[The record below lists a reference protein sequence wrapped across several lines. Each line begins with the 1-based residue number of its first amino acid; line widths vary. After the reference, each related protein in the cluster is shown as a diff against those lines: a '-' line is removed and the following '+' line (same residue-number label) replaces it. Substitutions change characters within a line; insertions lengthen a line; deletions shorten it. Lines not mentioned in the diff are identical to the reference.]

1 MRYRKPFRFSLL
13 DDGIVLLQEL
23 SSMSQGRFLPKT
35 FHFRLHNLFLV
46 MMISVGELRE
56 ILAGLIDPV
65 RASESTQ
72 KMKNLKGD
80 LKLIPLLLQL
90 AMSDSEPGRASFLYQ
105 LSFWHE
111 LAQFYGIQRRHYYLR
126 LQFSVVVLVGSGSL

>member
-1 MRYRKPFRFSLL
+1 MVEFSPT
-13 DDGIVLLQEL
+13 GPIVLLSL
-23 SSMSQGRFLPKT
+23 LWSMSHHRSLPKT
-35 FHFRLHNLFLV
+35 FHFRLHKLFLV

-80 LKLIPLLLQL
+80 LKLIPLLVQL
-90 AMSDSEPGRASFLYQ
+90 VMSDTEPGRASFLYQ
-105 LSFWHE
+105 LSFWHK
-111 LAQFYGIQRRHYYLR
+111 LARF
-126 LQFSVVVLVGSGSL
+126 

>member
-1 MRYRKPFRFSLL
+1 MVEFSPT
-13 DDGIVLLQEL
+13 GPIVLLQKL
-23 SSMSQGRFLPKT
+23 WSMSHHRSLAYKT
-35 FHFRLHNLFLV
+35 FNFRLHKLFLA

-80 LKLIPLLLQL
+80 LKLIPLLVQL
-90 AMSDSEPGRASFLYQ
+90 AMSDTEPGRAFFLYQ
-105 LSFWHE
+105 LSFWHKC
-111 LAQFYGIQRRHYYLR
+111 AQF
-126 LQFSVVVLVGSGSL
+126 

>member
-1 MRYRKPFRFSLL
+1 MVEFSPT
-13 DDGIVLLQEL
+13 GPIVLLKVL
-23 SSMSQGRFLPKT
+23 WSMSHHRSLPKT
-35 FHFRLHNLFLV
+35 FHFRLHKLFLV

-80 LKLIPLLLQL
+80 LKLIPLLVQL
-90 AMSDSEPGRASFLYQ
+90 AMSDTEPGRASFLYQ
-105 LSFWHE
+105 LSFWHK
-111 LAQFYGIQRRHYYLR
+111 LAQF
-126 LQFSVVVLVGSGSL
+126 